1 MSTPDGRDV
10 MLKRHEIVVRI
21 IDVNS
26 RILRIDNEI
35 NGLDIERRNAER
47 DVHAVPSSGR
57 GEALFTIEERISELG
72 AMRQKILTEK
82 AWLEQTLDDFDSA
95 AAANETSEK
104 RSVRRMS

>member
-26 RILRIDNEI
+26 RILRTDNEI

-47 DVHAVPSSGR
+47 DIHAAPSSDR
-57 GEALFTIEERISELG
+57 REALSSIEVRISDLG

-95 AAANETSEK
+95 AAGEAADK
-104 RSVRRMS
+104 RSARRIS